1 VGRGRGVCG
10 QELWGG
16 ASNPLTPDPSPPF
29 HGGEGRISGQ
39 WSVQYQADGLTR
51 SREAAKSR
59 REPQGV
65 EGGLNLCCMDEL
77 MVFAPLME
85 ANVR

>member
-1 VGRGRGVCG
+1 MGRRSGVCG
-10 QELWGG
+10 QEVWGG
-16 ASNPLTPDPSPPF
+16 ASSPLTPDPSHPF
-29 HGGEGRISGQ
+29 HGGEGRIRGQ

-51 SREAAKSR
+51 SREAAK
-59 REPQGV
+59 GTAGGG
-65 EGGLNLCCMDEL
+65 GGLNLCCVDEL